1 MATPRDANLA
11 ALMGHLDI
19 VEFLIER
26 GAALTHDGFHASS
39 YVGDE
44 GLAARRRDFYLRT
57 VKIGREHP
65 DASNTRKTIHDILSC
80 PGRRSVFSA
89 MKGPRADIGFPD
101 YRLAKQGRDIVVY
114 APVLR
119 VKTDIALDRN
129 KTIGVITAKGD
140 GNVLM
145 AAHSGFRLAGD
156 RDEKCLDTNKWNYIA
171 LHHIAALLKF
181 HFPGNRHDNGN
192 KPVED
197 EHRGRAHAGHVEV
210 LLAAWYALEL
220 TKKSSGNHDADLEWL
235 LTQLHTLK
243 RATLGHARS
252 AVIMIDSQPC
262 ATCLKFINRLFQY
275 TGLHFS
281 VKGGVGIGPTLATK
295 DKYNNRYDTFGDVF
309 EMSDGE
315 DSTDSADTGLQSPP
329 TIVRAQ
335 DATGSIRDMIE
346 EDVEGDGTIIQAQAA
361 SEAFARVSNSRF
373 SPILDMDTNSDTDDV
388 SPTTPLAIVAPS
400 RAPITPMRPRMQWPI
415 PEPATR
421 ARIAVED
428 PFRDIPS
435 HRPENHLELLAEYK
449 KKTPVFDFPGYESV
463 SPEYRAIPKYR
474 PQHPTPR
481 AAAAGPFTTSIFT
494 ATEDNNSSPEPLE
507 DTILVD
513 MTEDNEDVGY
523 PSPGGSSGTTTLRNS
538 MIEVNSRINTN
549 TNTNPNHNSNNGA
562 NTPSPPSRAPAIF
575 SYSSFAPISSQSQR
589 ESDACTS
596 GEKHQSQHQVQ
607 VQALSQV
614 QAQSQGQTQ
623 AQAPAHT
630 QNQTQTQTDP
640 VHSDIHMQSCSSDS
654 DNDPENED
662 DREYYY
668 VPKAHPHPHPHP
680 HSHPHPHPHPQPPR
694 MRLRFDR
701 PPGEALTLTPNSTST
716 STSNNDTDSESEH
729 QRGRDPT
736 PCPVPVHMPGVTR
749 LQQWRYQPQPQ
760 PQPQALRARTGVR
773 AGGSERFIARGPGAG
788 LGRSV
793 TRVQRVTAGPFL
805 GGLEGGFGKKG

>member
-1 MATPRDANLA
+1 
-11 ALMGHLDI
+11 MGHLDI

-26 GAALTHDGFHASS
+26 GAALAHDGFHACS

-44 GLAARRRDFYLRT
+44 GLAARRRDFFLRT
-57 VKIGREHP
+57 VRIGREHP
-65 DASNTRKTIHDILSC
+65 DAFNTRKTIHDILSS

-119 VKTDIALDRN
+119 VKTDITLDRG

-145 AAHSGFRLAGD
+145 AAHSGFRLGGD

-220 TKKSSGNHDADLEWL
+220 TKKSSGNQDADLEWL

-315 DSTDSADTGLQSPP
+315 DSTDSAGSGLQSPP

-335 DATGSIRDMIE
+335 EAICGVRDTIE
-346 EDVEGDGTIIQAQAA
+346 QDVERDDTIIQAQAA
-361 SEAFARVSNSRF
+361 SEAFARVSESRF

-388 SPTTPLAIVAPS
+388 SPTTPLAVVAPS
-400 RAPITPMRPRMQWPI
+400 KAPITPMRPRMQWPI
-415 PEPATR
+415 LEPASR
-421 ARIAVED
+421 SRIAIED

-435 HRPENHLELLAEYK
+435 RRPENHHELLAEYK

-463 SPEYRAIPKYR
+463 SPEYHAIPKYR

-481 AAAAGPFTTSIFT
+481 AAAAGPFTTSIFAANKSNGST
-494 ATEDNNSSPEPLE
+494 PEPLE

-513 MTEDNEDVGY
+513 MTEDNDDVGY

-538 MIEVNSRINTN
+538 MVEVNPRLDTSLK
-549 TNTNPNHNSNNGA
+549 PNHNTGA
-562 NTPSPPSRAPAIF
+562 NTPSPPSKASAFF

-589 ESDACTS
+589 ESDPGTS
-596 GEKHQSQHQVQ
+596 VEKHQSQHQHHVQ
-607 VQALSQV
+607 VQAQAQSQARSQSQSQIQTQV
-614 QAQSQGQTQ
+614 QAQ
-623 AQAPAHT
+623 AHT
-630 QNQTQTQTDP
+630 QADTQNQNKTQTQIDP

-654 DNDPENED
+654 DPDPDPDNED
-662 DREYYY
+662 DCEYYY
-668 VPKAHPHPHPHP
+668 IPKAQ
-680 HSHPHPHPHPQPPR
+680 PHPHPHPQPQLQQPR
-694 MRLRFDR
+694 LRLRFNQS
-701 PPGEALTLTPNSTST
+701 PPGPGEVLNFTPNSTPTTKS
-716 STSNNDTDSESEH
+716 DSDAEH

-736 PCPVPVHMPGVTR
+736 PCPVPVPVPVPGVTR

-760 PQPQALRARTGVR
+760 PQTQPQPLRARTGAR
-773 AGGSERFIARGPGAG
+773 AGVSGSERFIARGPGAG
-788 LGRSV
+788 LGRPV
-793 TRVQRVTAGPFL
+793 TRVQGVTPGSFM
-805 GGLEGGFGKKG
+805 GGLEGGFGKNG

>member
-1 MATPRDANLA
+1 
-11 ALMGHLDI
+11 
-19 VEFLIER
+19 
-26 GAALTHDGFHASS
+26 
-39 YVGDE
+39 
-44 GLAARRRDFYLRT
+44 
-57 VKIGREHP
+57 
-65 DASNTRKTIHDILSC
+65 
-80 PGRRSVFSA
+80 

-119 VKTDIALDRN
+119 VKTDITLDRN

-145 AAHSGFRLAGD
+145 AAHSGFRIAGD

-220 TKKSSGNHDADLEWL
+220 TKKSSGNQDADLEWL

-315 DSTDSADTGLQSPP
+315 DSTDSGDSGDSGLQSPP

-335 DATGSIRDMIE
+335 DAIGGVRDTIE
-346 EDVEGDGTIIQAQAA
+346 DDEERDDTLIQAQAA
-361 SEAFARVSNSRF
+361 SEAFARVSNLRF

-388 SPTTPLAIVAPS
+388 SPTTPLAVVAPS

-415 PEPATR
+415 LEPASRT
-421 ARIAVED
+421 RIAIED

-435 HRPENHLELLAEYK
+435 RRPENHLELLAEYK

-481 AAAAGPFTTSIFT
+481 AAAAGPFTTSIF
-494 ATEDNNSSPEPLE
+494 AAAKSNDSSPEPLE

-538 MIEVNSRINTN
+538 MVEVNPRTNTDTN
-549 TNTNPNHNSNNGA
+549 TNHNPNNGV

-589 ESDACTS
+589 ESNAGTS
-596 GEKHQSQHQVQ
+596 TEKYQSQHQVQ
-607 VQALSQV
+607 VQALSQA
-614 QAQSQGQTQ
+614 QAQSQSQSQVQ
-623 AQAPAHT
+623 AQAHT
-630 QNQTQTQTDP
+630 QNQNQNQTQTQVDP

-654 DNDPENED
+654 DPDPDNEDED

-668 VPKAHPHPHPHP
+668 VPKAHQQPQPHLHPHPHP
-680 HSHPHPHPHPQPPR
+680 HSHPQPQPQRPR
-694 MRLRFDR
+694 MRLRFNR
-701 PPGEALTLTPNSTST
+701 PPGEVLSLTPNS
-716 STSNNDTDSESEH
+716 NNDSEAESEL
-729 QRGRDPT
+729 QRRGRDPT
-736 PCPVPVHMPGVTR
+736 PCPVPVPVPGVTR
-749 LQQWRYQPQPQ
+749 LQQWRYQPQPN
-760 PQPQALRARTGVR
+760 PQTLRARAGVR
-773 AGGSERFIARGPGAG
+773 VGGSERFMTRGSGAG
-788 LGRSV
+788 LGRPV
-793 TRVQRVTAGPFL
+793 AKVQGVTAGPFL
-805 GGLEGGFGKKG
+805 GGLEGGREVGFGKKS